1 MPDDAPGH
9 ERLGIVLVVDDD
21 ASMLDML
28 AQVLEDAGY
37 QTVQAHDGQE
47 ALRRLAEGPV
57 DLVLSD
63 VMMPFVDGRELARR
77 MAAEE
82 AYRGIPVV
90 LATAG
95 GRQVIEAPSPA
106 VAVLSKPFDLDHLL
120 ATVTQMLGNAP
131 AS

>member
-1 MPDDAPGH
+1 MPNDPPDLTRVAV
-9 ERLGIVLVVDDD
+9 ILVVDDE
-21 ASMLDML
+21 ASILEL
-28 AQVLEDAGY
+28 LVLVLEEAGY

-63 VMMPFVDGRELARR
+63 VMMPFLDGRQLARR
-77 MAAEE
+77 MAAAA
-82 AYRGIPVV
+82 AYRDIPVV

-95 GRQVIEAPSPA
+95 GGQVIESDTPA
-106 VAVLSKPFDLDHLL
+106 VAVLSKPFALDQLL
-120 ATVTQMLGNAP
+120 DTVAQALRNAR